1 MLHMIKRAMAF
12 VLAFAC
18 LFTCAFA
25 ENGNNVVATYNGG
38 EVLLSEIEAALE
50 SELNMLLSTMN
61 IYRQMTGGEMYTPT
75 EDDYNKVRETIA
87 TAQARFE
94 ILLSK
99 MPELGVSD
107 FTEEEKASL
116 KKEAENYYLENIY
129 AYMQQGISMEDAA
142 YYLATQGLTVE
153 MLYDNFYRSAIQEK
167 VTAALEIDETVTDE
181 DIQAKYE
188 QLTSNYEKN
197 YAKAP
202 TQVETSANSGNTVYF
217 MPENMRYVKHIV
229 IISEN
234 EALVSEYNTAIQKL
248 MAYESEYATVTAAT
262 YQPKYDAIVEK
273 AIKEECLENI
283 DIWEAKVED
292 LKERYLESVRDEID
306 QILSAIENGES
317 FDHLIETYSDDP
329 GSKVEPVK
337 SNGYLVYENSAIWD
351 EAFIEAAKA
360 LDNVGDV
367 SEPAVGT
374 LGVYIVKYESQPQSG
389 KAGLDDVKEAVIQSV
404 LSERRSNNFA
414 SLAEAWFAEGNIQV
428 NLDAFK

>member
-1 MLHMIKRAMAF
+1 
-12 VLAFAC
+12 
-18 LFTCAFA
+18 
-25 ENGNNVVATYNGG
+25 
-38 EVLLSEIEAALE
+38 
-50 SELNMLLSTMN
+50 
-61 IYRQMTGGEMYTPT
+61 
-75 EDDYNKVRETIA
+75 
-87 TAQARFE
+87 
-94 ILLSK
+94 

-248 MAYESEYATVTAAT
+248 MTYESEYATVTAAT

-292 LKERYLESVRDEID
+292 LKERYLESVGDEID

-374 LGVYIVKYESQPQSG
+374 LGVYIVKYESQPESG